1 MKRVVAVAC
10 VAWLAGVVEP
20 AAHAAPITIGLFAPS
35 APFPSTAERVELV
48 SQLGASLGS
57 AMKVPVSGRVY
68 ARAADFAAA
77 VKKGEVTLALVDP
90 AYLAGAGSSPMVI
103 AASLYADGKT
113 ASAWQFVARG
123 GAKIADF
130 KGMHV
135 LVPSLGGREADF
147 VYNVLLAGGA
157 GRDFFA
163 KIEAA
168 PDTASALA
176 ALGLGKANAAIVPVV
191 GALPQGTSA
200 VPAQPALP
208 MLANPVLV
216 VYGTLS
222 AEELGAVRDAVKAFQ
237 GDATI
242 TGFRAPD
249 SDTNGDAVR
258 DLARKFSA
266 AIKLGSFAVPAVRL
280 DVGDLVSGR
289 TFGIER
295 TPATT
300 FAIRPPPR

>member
-1 MKRVVAVAC
+1 MKRVVTVVC
-10 VAWLAGVVEP
+10 IAWLTGVVEP
-20 AAHAAPITIGLFAPS
+20 AAYAGPITIGLFAPS
-35 APFPSTAERVELV
+35 APFPSTAARVELV
-48 SQLGASLGS
+48 SRLGASLGN

-68 ARAADFAAA
+68 ARAADFADA
-77 VKKGEVTLALVDP
+77 VKNAEVTLALVDP

-103 AASLYADGKT
+103 AVSLYADGK
-113 ASAWQFVARG
+113 AAWAWQFVARG

-135 LVPSLGGREADF
+135 LVPSLGGHEGDF
-147 VYNVLLAGGA
+147 VHNVLLDGGV

-176 ALGLGKANAAIVPVV
+176 ALGLGKADAAIVPVV

-200 VPAQPALP
+200 VPAVPALP
-208 MLANPVLV
+208 AVANPVLV
-216 VYGTLS
+216 VYGSLS
-222 AEELGAVRDAVKAFQ
+222 AEALSAVRDALKGFHD
-237 GDATI
+237 DATI
-242 TGFRAPD
+242 KGFLALD

-258 DLARKFSA
+258 DLARKFRA
-266 AIKLGSFAVPAVRL
+266 EIKLGPFAVPAVRL

-300 FAIRPPPR
+300 FAILPPPR